1 MASPPPAGRAPRA
14 AKKIASPKAIPAIAP
29 VAPVDPSAAAPSPPG
44 AALRKP
50 VTQVPVA
57 RFARRQA
64 AERLRRVIG
73 EVEQT
78 LRSPDEEAV
87 HQLRVSSRR
96 LRAALDIFRSYF
108 SPPERARVK
117 QEIRAL
123 FAVAGEVRNRDIAC
137 GLLAQDAPE
146 TAAYLQQE
154 RLQWSMRLTG
164 HLRRMVHQEF
174 GTRWRAALETPR
186 SEKKPKGRLLPGA
199 LLPEAAQRWLPRLAR
214 RFFKTGREAFAAGDA
229 EHLHEFRIA
238 AKRFRYGLEFFAPL
252 YGPRFLLCLRQL
264 KKLQDSLGRLNDL
277 VTTRTLVPVPEI
289 AALLASR
296 ETGVQEALH
305 ECWDKEF
312 RAGAVSGSWIHYL
325 RQYAGRTK
333 AAQANRPPKQPPTA
347 PAAGIPSPAVAK
359 RRA

>member
-1 MASPPPAGRAPRA
+1 MASSPPAGRARRA
-14 AKKIASPKAIPAIAP
+14 VKKIASPQAPPVTTPAVDPP
-29 VAPVDPSAAAPSPPG
+29 VAALASQE

-50 VTQVPVA
+50 VTQIPVA
-57 RFARRQA
+57 RFAQRQA
-64 AERLRRVIG
+64 ADRLRRVIA

-96 LRAALDIFRSYF
+96 LRAALDIFRPYF
-108 SPPERARVK
+108 APPERAQVK

-137 GLLAQDAPE
+137 GLLAQDAPQ
-146 TAAYLQQE
+146 TTAYLQQE
-154 RLQWSMRLTG
+154 RLLWSMRLTE
-164 HLRRMVHQEF
+164 HLRQMVHQEF
-174 GTRWRAALETPR
+174 GTQWRTAIETPR
-186 SEKKPKGRLLPGA
+186 PEKKPKGRLPPGA
-199 LLPEAAQRWLPRLAR
+199 LLPEAAERWLPPLAR
-214 RFFKTGREAFAAGDA
+214 RFFKTGREAFATGDA

-289 AALLASR
+289 TALLAAR
-296 ETGVQEALH
+296 ETLVRDALT
-305 ECWDKEF
+305 ECWENEF
-312 RAGAVSGSWIHYL
+312 RAGAVSGSWVQYL
-325 RQYAGRTK
+325 RHYAGRTK
-333 AAQANRPPKQPPTA
+333 AAQASRPPRKAIPAA
-347 PAAGIPSPAVAK
+347 PAGIPAPAVAK